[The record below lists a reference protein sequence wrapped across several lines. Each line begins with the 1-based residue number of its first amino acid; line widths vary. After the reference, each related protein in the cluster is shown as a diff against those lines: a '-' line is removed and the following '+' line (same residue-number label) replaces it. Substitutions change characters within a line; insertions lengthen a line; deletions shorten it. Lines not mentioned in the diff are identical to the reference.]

1 MPDSL
6 FASRYLQLLASHGP
20 IVTGVITYNSFLS
33 LWPASTRRWGINRWI
48 QHKSGTK
55 QQEQC
60 DGTVV
65 VTQSEGV
72 KKKEKCSYLPG
83 KFFINLLL
91 FFFLLVGVCNVEFDT
106 I

>member
-1 MPDSL
+1 MQDSL
-6 FASRYLQLLASHGP
+6 FASRYLQLVASHGP
-20 IVTGVITYNSFLS
+20 VVTGVIANNSFLS
-33 LWPASTRRWGINRWI
+33 VLLASTRRWV
-48 QHKSGTK
+48 QHKSGDK

-60 DGTVV
+60 DGTVAV
-65 VTQSEGV
+65 RQSEGV

-83 KFFINLLL
+83 KFFICYC

>member
-6 FASRYLQLLASHGP
+6 FASRYLQLGASHGP
-20 IVTGVITYNSFLS
+20 VVTGFIAYNSLLS
-33 LWPASTRRWGINRWI
+33 LWPASTRRWSITSWI
-48 QHKSGTK
+48 QHKSGDK

-65 VTQSEGV
+65 VRKSEGV
-72 KKKEKCSYLPG
+72 KKKEKCSYLQG
-83 KFFINLLL
+83 KFFICYC
-91 FFFLLVGVCNVEFDT
+91 FFLIVGVCNVEFDT

>member
-72 KKKEKCSYLPG
+72 KKKENVVTCQENSS
-83 KFFINLLL
+83 FVTV
-91 FFFLLVGVCNVEFDT
+91 FFLLVGVCNVEFDT